1 MATKD
6 QNIFRQSAA
15 LAANPLWEVLEETHR
30 AEIEVGTGLHQA
42 QVAMEAEKVK
52 AVFAQAKVR
61 EILGR
66 AGAEYLLTLQNIEAC
81 RLQDGLGDEARALL
95 NDYLDHLEELAG
107 QHLIGLVTVA
117 DRNIAILIARR
128 CVVEKKGWL
137 KRLVEGEYV
146 QQR

>member
-6 QNIFRQSAA
+6 QNVFKQSAA
-15 LAANPLWEVLEETHR
+15 LAGSPLSEALEVTRR
-30 AEIEVGTGLHQA
+30 AEFEVGTGLYQA

-107 QHLIGLVTVA
+107 QHLIGLVMVA
-117 DRNIAILIARR
+117 DRNIAYLIAGL
-128 CVVEKKGWL
+128 CISEKKGLL
-137 KRLVEGEYV
+137 KRILQGEL
-146 QQR
+146 